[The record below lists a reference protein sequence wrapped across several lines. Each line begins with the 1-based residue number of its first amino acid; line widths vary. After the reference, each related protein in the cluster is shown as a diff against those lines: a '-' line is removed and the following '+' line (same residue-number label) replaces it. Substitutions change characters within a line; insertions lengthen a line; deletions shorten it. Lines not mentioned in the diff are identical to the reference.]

1 MKNLLSEQPS
11 LYLKQHSQQPVNWFP
26 WGDEAFEI
34 ARKLNKPIILSI
46 GYSACHWCHVMSK
59 ESFED
64 SYIASIMN
72 RHFICIKVDREERPD
87 IDQTYLEAVRM
98 FNQSAGWPLN
108 VFCLPNGRPFWGGTY
123 FPDKDKGQNIVP
135 WPQVLMRIAD
145 HYKREYEELEE
156 NANNVV
162 SNLLHTNNAILSNG
176 GEWKDNLLLIA
187 ANSICES
194 HDEKDGG
201 FTPAPKFPSPMKL
214 DFLMSIKESQ
224 SVRTNKQL
232 ALKIDFCITNTLN
245 NMASKGLFDHV
256 SGGFFRYSV
265 DKEWKIPHFEKMLYD
280 NALMITSYS
289 RAFQSF
295 QNSNYKEVVFQTV
308 KWLKKEMLDSKG
320 GFISS
325 ISADSE
331 GKEGEY
337 YLHDIDEIKDSVSK
351 ESYKVLTDAFCT
363 SKENGFGKGKFL
375 PYPNKNISHESKLY
389 KAGKKILLTQRKKK
403 HRPECDRK
411 KILSWNA
418 LLLGALTDAARSFKK
433 KEWLG
438 IAIELNEWMIQNFI
452 DAEFEISS
460 IVFESGIKSNHN
472 FIEDYAIWAE
482 SLLNL
487 SSISEWAVKDSA
499 VSYINLAKQLALFSI
514 KNFKDE
520 KISGY
525 FCSRDGINQ
534 PAQVRKKFWYDNAT
548 PSGNSSLL
556 NVFAK
561 LYHITGEEIWLQEF
575 QEAKSAY
582 PRICTSAPQGIGHA
596 LNAITEKAVGIS
608 SIECKFSDVAK
619 VISAL
624 SRKPYRPV
632 FIKPFKNE
640 NVDSAKLTIENNLIS
655 ESSNPLELIDKLFS

>member
-1 MKNLLSEQPS
+1 M
-11 LYLKQHSQQPVNWFP
+11 
-26 WGDEAFEI
+26 
-34 ARKLNKPIILSI
+34 
-46 GYSACHWCHVMSK
+46 
-59 ESFED
+59 
-64 SYIASIMN
+64 
-72 RHFICIKVDREERPD
+72 
-87 IDQTYLEAVRM
+87 
-98 FNQSAGWPLN
+98 
-108 VFCLPNGRPFWGGTY
+108 
-123 FPDKDKGQNIVP
+123 
-135 WPQVLMRIAD
+135 
-145 HYKREYEELEE
+145 
-156 NANNVV
+156 
-162 SNLLHTNNAILSNG
+162 
-176 GEWKDNLLLIA
+176 LIA

-363 SKENGFGKGKFL
+363 SKENGLGKGKFL

-389 KAGKKILLTQRKKK
+389 AGKKILLTQRKKK

-411 KILSWNA
+411 
-418 LLLGALTDAARSFKK
+418 RF
-433 KEWLG
+433 
-438 IAIELNEWMIQNFI
+438 
-452 DAEFEISS
+452 
-460 IVFESGIKSNHN
+460 
-472 FIEDYAIWAE
+472 
-482 SLLNL
+482 
-487 SSISEWAVKDSA
+487 
-499 VSYINLAKQLALFSI
+499 
-514 KNFKDE
+514 
-520 KISGY
+520 
-525 FCSRDGINQ
+525 
-534 PAQVRKKFWYDNAT
+534 
-548 PSGNSSLL
+548 
-556 NVFAK
+556 
-561 LYHITGEEIWLQEF
+561 YHGMHFYLV
-575 QEAKSAY
+575 
-582 PRICTSAPQGIGHA
+582 H
-596 LNAITEKAVGIS
+596 
-608 SIECKFSDVAK
+608 
-619 VISAL
+619 
-624 SRKPYRPV
+624 
-632 FIKPFKNE
+632 
-640 NVDSAKLTIENNLIS
+640 
-655 ESSNPLELIDKLFS
+655 